1 MITVDPVKYES
12 QVPYFIAD
20 AGPRPSTV
28 RQPVSL
34 LALPA
39 PRVDPHIEEV
49 ERRLGASYLG
59 FQEAMIKQM
68 QRLTDQMSLMI
79 KSQQPGPP
87 APIESGRHSSGYG
100 VFNVGNRAILVN
112 IVELDK
118 VVINGETMVHL
129 YKINEVK
136 HNLTMVKGTIEVTLL
151 EIKVINTM
159 KKKFTK
165 LVEND
170 IPRSMLVRWTMLWV

>member
-49 ERRLGASYLG
+49 ERRLGASPLE

-68 QRLTDQMSLMI
+68 QSLTDQMSLMI

-87 APIESGRHSSGYG
+87 PPIELGRHSSGLWCVQCNQLGHTSQYCK
-100 VFNVGNRAILVN
+100 VERNRDPQKNNGPPLQN
-112 IVELDK
+112 QRGQ
-118 VVINGETMVHL
+118 VVA
-129 YKINEVK
+129 
-136 HNLTMVKGTIEVTLL
+136 TLASFPL
-151 EIKVINTM
+151 
-159 KKKFTK
+159 
-165 LVEND
+165 
-170 IPRSMLVRWTMLWV
+170 

>member
-1 MITVDPVKYES
+1 M
-12 QVPYFIAD
+12 
-20 AGPRPSTV
+20 
-28 RQPVSL
+28 SL
-34 LALPA
+34 LALSA
-39 PRVDPHIEEV
+39 PRDDSHLEEV

-129 YKINEVK
+129 YKIIEVK
-136 HNLTMVKGTIEVTLL
+136 QNLTIVKETIEVNLL
-151 EIKVINTM
+151 EVKVVKTM
-159 KKKFTK
+159 K
-165 LVEND
+165 
-170 IPRSMLVRWTMLWV
+170 R